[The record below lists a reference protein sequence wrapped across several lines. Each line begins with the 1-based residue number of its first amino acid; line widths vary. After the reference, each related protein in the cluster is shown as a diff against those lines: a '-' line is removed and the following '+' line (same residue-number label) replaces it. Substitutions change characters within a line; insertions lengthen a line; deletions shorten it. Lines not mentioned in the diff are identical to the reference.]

1 MTPIISLKDIRKTF
15 VNGDVAVEVLRGVSL
30 DIQPGEFV
38 AIVGASG
45 SGKSTLMNI
54 LGCLDTPTGGRYL
67 LEGEDVSG
75 LNADELAAR
84 RRQLFGFVFQ
94 SYNLVPTATAQEN
107 VEIPAIYAGMPA
119 REREERASMLLRS
132 LRLGDRLDHLPNQL
146 SGGSAAAC
154 VDRARADEWRPDH
167 PRRRAHRR
175 ARQPERQGSDGDA
188 AADE

>member
-94 SYNLVPTATAQEN
+94 SYNLVPTATR
-107 VEIPAIYAGMPA
+107 AGKCRNP
-119 REREERASMLLRS
+119 R
-132 LRLGDRLDHLPNQL
+132 HLCRHA
-146 SGGSAAAC
+146 G
-154 VDRARADEWRPDH
+154 ARA
-167 PRRRAHRR
+167 
-175 ARQPERQGSDGDA
+175 
-188 AADE
+188 